1 MSEKETK
8 HSTEKIKGVCRW
20 FNSSKG
26 YGFLKK
32 LDSDF
37 QDIFFHQTDIQCD
50 GFRSLDEGEEVE
62 FTLVQ
67 GEKGPQAIDIVRL
80 TKQQQK

>member
-8 HSTEKIKGVCRW
+8 HCTEKIKGVCRW
-20 FNSSKG
+20 FNKDKG
-26 YGFLKK
+26 FGFLQK
-32 LDSDF
+32 LDSDS
-37 QDIFFHQTDIQCD
+37 QDIFFHQTDIKCE

-67 GEKGPQAIDIVRL
+67 GEKGPQAIEIVRF
-80 TKQQQK
+80 TKQSIK